1 MATTKLEIRSD
12 SHLIVRQI
20 QKDYEANDERM
31 ARYLTMVED
40 HLKMLNK
47 WTVKRI
53 PRMENLKADALVEI
67 IVTLPIRET
76 IILLIYLQATS

>member
-1 MATTKLEIRSD
+1 
-12 SHLIVRQI
+12 
-20 QKDYEANDERM
+20 M

-53 PRMENLKADALVEI
+53 PQMENLKADALVEI
-67 IVTLPIRET
+67 IVILPIREAVM
-76 IILLIYLQATS
+76 LLIYLQATS